1 MPLGRVIAEVR
12 DDLRNR
18 VEVSWHHETWHVT
31 ASSFETA
38 LAYTNDRFD
47 DPVVL
52 SRHDHGRRR
61 VRVTLD
67 VTTDQGRAP
76 QAPPLEALA
85 HASDQTAAPEASIGS
100 ERPSPPATGHSEL
113 EDEPT
118 SATEL
123 PEVLEAIF
131 ASQNTGR

>member
-1 MPLGRVIAEVR
+1 MPLGRVIAEMR
-12 DDLRNR
+12 DDIRNR

-38 LAYTNDRFD
+38 LAYANDRFD

-67 VTTDQGRAP
+67 VSTDQGRAS
-76 QAPPLEALA
+76 QAPPLESLA
-85 HASDQTAAPEASIGS
+85 HASDPAAAPEPSIGP
-100 ERPSPPATGHSEL
+100 ERPSPPGTRRSEL

-131 ASQNTGR
+131 ARQNTGR

>member
-31 ASSFETA
+31 ASSFENA
-38 LAYTNDRFD
+38 LAYANDRFD

-67 VTTDQGRAP
+67 VTTDQGRAS

-85 HASDQTAAPEASIGS
+85 RAFDPAAASEPSVEP
-100 ERPSPPATGHSEL
+100 ERPSPPVTRRREREH
-113 EDEPT
+113 EPT

-131 ASQNTGR
+131 AHQNTGR

>member
-1 MPLGRVIAEVR
+1 MPLGRVIAELR
-12 DDLRNR
+12 EDLRNR

-31 ASSFETA
+31 ASSFDTA
-38 LAYTNDRFD
+38 LAYANDRFD

-67 VTTDQGRAP
+67 VTTDQGRAS

-85 HASDQTAAPEASIGS
+85 RASEPAAA
-100 ERPSPPATGHSEL
+100 L
-113 EDEPT
+113 EPGIEPQ
-118 SATEL
+118 
-123 PEVLEAIF
+123 P
-131 ASQNTGR
+131 

>member
-1 MPLGRVIAEVR
+1 MPLGRVIAELR
-12 DDLRNR
+12 EDLRNR

-38 LAYTNDRFD
+38 LAYVNDRFD

-61 VRVTLD
+61 GRVTLD
-67 VTTDQGRAP
+67 VTTDQGRAS

-85 HASDQTAAPEASIGS
+85 HAVDPAAAP
-100 ERPSPPATGHSEL
+100 RPSVEPERAPPPATGRSQV
-113 EDEPT
+113 EDEPV

-123 PEVLEAIF
+123 QVLEAIF
-131 ASQNTGR
+131 ARQNAGR